1 MLLSYFALL
10 LIDYRRLRE
19 VLYKRPFIAIPM
31 HLFTSPYSLTIEN
44 ALRLCNWNLNRA
56 KSIAQVL
63 SVFTSHIHSPYVIL
77 YSKLQQQP
85 FILHVSA
92 LEHASNK
99 QITYEYHTCYCSTK
113 ARAPPLSMACHYIN
127 YHTCHHSTKACTP
140 HLSMAC
146 HYMNFYTCHY
156 STKARTSHL
165 SVAFHY
171 IITTHATTAQKP
183 VRLILVS
190 LFTTLIT
197 THATT
202 AQKPVHLL
210 LV

>member
-1 MLLSYFALL
+1 MYNCLLQKSQLDRARTGIQWHYLERHLLMLLSYFALL

-113 ARAPPLSMACHYIN
+113 ARAPPLSMNSSSILIINITAAYILD
-127 YHTCHHSTKACTP
+127 SK
-140 HLSMAC
+140 
-146 HYMNFYTCHY
+146 
-156 STKARTSHL
+156 
-165 SVAFHY
+165 
-171 IITTHATTAQKP
+171 
-183 VRLILVS
+183 
-190 LFTTLIT
+190 
-197 THATT
+197 
-202 AQKPVHLL
+202 
-210 LV
+210 